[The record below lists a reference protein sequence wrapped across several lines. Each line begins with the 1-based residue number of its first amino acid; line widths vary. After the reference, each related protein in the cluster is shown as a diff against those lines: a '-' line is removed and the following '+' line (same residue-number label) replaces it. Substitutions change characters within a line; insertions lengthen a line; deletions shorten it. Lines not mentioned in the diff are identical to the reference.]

1 VNRTIG
7 STVPSRHSAAAARL
21 ALATVSVGGLCFAV
35 CLAGCVTRRM
45 TVRTNVPGAQVYVDN
60 YEIGRTPASTDFT
73 YYGTRNIR
81 IVKDGFETLTVQQQI
96 APKWYQIPGI
106 DFLAENVWPFEV
118 RDERQFAYN
127 LQPQYVV
134 PTDAL
139 VGRAEELRR
148 ANQPTAVVAPTAQY
162 DMINAPPAGLQAL
175 PPGSAVYGQPATTP
189 APAINP
195 AAPVPVNPYGS
206 SSSVA
211 PGMVAPPSTAP
222 LYSSPGVYSAP
233 GTLPPANPAVGRY
246 PPSDPLP
253 PGTGSTPIAPL
264 P

>member
-7 STVPSRHSAAAARL
+7 STVKLHRLKTAARL
-21 ALATVSVGGLCFAV
+21 VPVALSIGV

-81 IVKDGFETLTVQQQI
+81 IVKDGFETLTVQQPVA
-96 APKWYQIPGI
+96 APWYQIPGI
-106 DFLAENVWPFEV
+106 DFLTENVWPLEI
-118 RDERQFAYN
+118 RDERQYTYN

-139 VGRAEELRR
+139 IGRAEELRR
-148 ANQPTAVVAPTAQY
+148 ANAPSAVIAPVAQA
-162 DMINAPPAGLQAL
+162 DLMNAPPGGVQTL
-175 PPGSAVYGQPATTP
+175 PPGSAVYGQSAATP

-195 AAPVPVNPYGS
+195 GAAVPVNPYGAP
-206 SSSVA
+206 SSVA
-211 PGMVAPPSTAP
+211 PGMVAPPSTTP

-233 GTLPPANPAVGRY
+233 GTLPPANPAFGRY
-246 PPSDPLP
+246 PPGDPLP

>member
-1 VNRTIG
+1 VNRTTG
-7 STVPSRHSAAAARL
+7 STFFRHAAAALRP
-21 ALATVSVGGLCFAV
+21 ALATVGIGGLCLAV
-35 CLAGCVTRRM
+35 CLPGCVTRRM

-81 IVKDGFETLTVQQQI
+81 IVKDGFETLTVQQPVT
-96 APKWYQIPGI
+96 APWYQIPGI
-106 DFLAENVWPFEV
+106 DFLTENIWPFEV
-118 RDERQFAYN
+118 RDERQYTYN

-139 VGRAEELRR
+139 VGRAEDLRR
-148 ANQPTAVVAPTAQY
+148 ANQPTAVAAASGAQ
-162 DMINAPPAGLQAL
+162 DLLNAPPGGLPTL
-175 PPGSAVYGQPATTP
+175 PPGSAVYGQPSATP
-189 APAINP
+189 APGINP
-195 AAPVPVNPYGS
+195 GAPVPVNPYGG

-211 PGMVAPPSTAP
+211 PGTVAPPSTAP
-222 LYSSPGVYSAP
+222 LYSSPGVYSTP

-253 PGTGSTPIAPL
+253 PGTGSTPVAPL